1 MIVIKLIIESF
12 VFAFSALKSNL
23 LRTTLSLLGVTIG
36 IFAIIVVF
44 TLVDSL
50 ERSINESLSFLGRTN
65 VDIRRFPISF
75 DGNVP
80 WWDYWKRPYSTY
92 EEYEYLRD
100 NLQNAE
106 GITIFAFNSTT
117 PKYKNN
123 SSSDINLLGIGYG
136 HDGVYNDFPDL
147 EGRYFTLDECQ
158 SGRNVAIIGFRT
170 KKEVFGQLDAIGRQ
184 VKIKGK
190 KFTVIGVVPEQGAGL
205 LGETSKDENIWIP
218 FKAFTKINYVGRSSG
233 RGIEPYITVKGLESD
248 VGLVKIEYELKGL
261 VRKIRGLRPK
271 EEDNFAI
278 NRQQAI
284 LNQIGSFFDVLSTG
298 GWLIGGFSI
307 LIGGFGIA
315 NIMFV
320 SVRERTNIIGIQK
333 SLGAKNYF
341 ILFQFLFE
349 SIFLAVIGGGVG
361 LLLVYGVT
369 FVPLGSLELS
379 LSMKNIVLGVGVAGF
394 IGMAS
399 GIIPAAIAARL
410 DPVIAIRTQ

>member
-50 ERSINESLSFLGRTN
+50 ERSINDSLSFLGRTN

-92 EEYEYLRD
+92 EEYEFLRD

-106 GITIFAFNSTT
+106 GITIFAFKSVT
-117 PKYKNN
+117 PKFKNN
-123 SSSDINLLGIGYG
+123 SSSDITLLGIGYG

-147 EGRYFTLDECQ
+147 QGRYFTQDECH
-158 SGRNVAIIGFRT
+158 SGRSVAIIGHRT
-170 KKEVFGQLDAIGRQ
+170 RKEVFGELDPIGRQ

-218 FKAFTKINYVGRSSG
+218 FKAFTKINYVGR
-233 RGIEPYITVKGLESD
+233 RGIEPYITIKGLDSD
-248 VGLVKIEYELKGL
+248 VGLVKVEYELIGL
-261 VRKIRGLRPK
+261 VRKVRGLRPK
-271 EEDNFAI
+271 EEDNFSI

-349 SIFLAVIGGGVG
+349 SVFLAVIGGGVG

-369 FVPLGSLELS
+369 FIPLGSLELS
-379 LSMKNIVLGVGVAGF
+379 LSIKNIVLGVGVAGF